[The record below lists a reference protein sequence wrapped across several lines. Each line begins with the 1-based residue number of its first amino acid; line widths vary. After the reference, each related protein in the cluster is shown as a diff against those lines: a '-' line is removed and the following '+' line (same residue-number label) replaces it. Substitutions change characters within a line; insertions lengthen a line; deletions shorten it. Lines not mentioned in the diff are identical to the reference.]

1 MNPIVKFFHELIHP
15 HCQHC
20 DRLRI
25 EELEQRELDREIA
38 VVINVCQSCENL
50 KMQLAVANQRV
61 DNLIDKLIE
70 KPEETKPVQAQENP
84 RIIQTGRHIPFNVTR
99 QRLETE
105 SRLKAQELRQEADAK
120 SRSAKP
126 DIEKL
131 ESKVAEIKELEDEL
145 GIDNGSKTVN
155 S

>member
-61 DNLIDKLIE
+61 DNLINKLTE
-70 KPEETKPVQAQENP
+70 KFEELPLTGKQQEPP

-105 SRLKAQELRQEADAK
+105 SKLKAQELRQEADAK
-120 SRSAKP
+120 ARSARP
-126 DIEKL
+126 DSKL
-131 ESKVAEIKELEDEL
+131 ESKVEEIKELETEL
-145 GIDNGSKTVN
+145 GISDAASQ